1 MTITILSFILVNLC
15 MTKKNRKGKNPVSYA
30 TLSVRG
36 STIRAFLL
44 PDAINVDALLVDD
57 APKKTSKAGLMA
69 SGGSAGRGR
78 GRGRGRMGSGGG
90 GRGRR

>member
-1 MTITILSFILVNLC
+1 MNIF
-15 MTKKNRKGKNPVSYA
+15 RKGKNPVSYS

-44 PDAINVDALLVDD
+44 PDALNVDALLVDD
-57 APKKTSKAGLMA
+57 APKKAKVGPSA
-69 SGGSAGRGR
+69 SGGPAGRGR

>member
-1 MTITILSFILVNLC
+1 MTIPVLSFILLNLC
-15 MTKKNRKGKNPVSYA
+15 IIKIRKGKNPVSYA

-57 APKKTSKAGLMA
+57 APKKTSKAGPMT